1 MFVRR
6 GAVSHAP
13 LLGVRS
19 SDDRRS
25 LPPRAAVCTRD
36 PARVPAPPRW
46 RLRGCPQRPGPR
58 RRCVLGGCVVSPHV
72 PQSEAARTR
81 AVKRRI
87 WNRPQTF
94 RASCALGLEH
104 LLADEVAG
112 LPDVAEIQAVPGAVR
127 FVGPF
132 DTVYAALLR
141 LRTADTVRILI
152 GDEAAASFAMA
163 RDHLARLRWSLWL
176 PARCRLDVRVRSRG
190 SRLRDDEGLERTLRQ
205 AVRDH
210 GVDDRAGEEAPS
222 LQVRLELREDR
233 AVVWL
238 DAGGE
243 PLHRRRGDRWS
254 SPTTLR
260 ETTAAAVCL
269 AGLPRDADLVLDPF
283 CGSGTLIEEGVA
295 WLDGRCV
302 GSDRGFA
309 LEASPA
315 WRPARMRNAR
325 RLFCPEEYRSEEPA
339 SPAAS
344 FVASDVDEQAVRAAR
359 HNLEAAGLTS
369 RTELRRADARELD
382 LASVARRHGAHRPV
396 LLSNPPYGRR
406 AGALGADPDALL
418 GQVLTG
424 ARGLSFALLYPDPD
438 VVAAVEGV
446 RIDRVIPVRMR
457 GLKTAIVVGTVEAG
471 ATASANDASETQA
484 GSGG

>member
-1 MFVRR
+1 M
-6 GAVSHAP
+6 
-13 LLGVRS
+13 
-19 SDDRRS
+19 
-25 LPPRAAVCTRD
+25 
-36 PARVPAPPRW
+36 
-46 RLRGCPQRPGPR
+46 
-58 RRCVLGGCVVSPHV
+58 SPHV
-72 PQSEAARTR
+72 PESEAARTR

-94 RASCALGLEH
+94 RASCALGLEQ
-104 LLADEVAG
+104 LLADEVAA
-112 LPDVAEIQAVPGAVR
+112 LPDVAEIQVVPGAVR

-141 LRTADTVRILI
+141 LRTADTVRVLI

-210 GVDDRAGEEAPS
+210 GVDDRAGEGAPG
-222 LQVRLELREDR
+222 LQVRLELRDDR
-233 AVVWL
+233 AFVWL
-238 DAGGE
+238 DAGGD
-243 PLHRRRGDRWS
+243 PLHLRRGDRWS

-283 CGSGTLIEEGVA
+283 CGSGTLIEEGAA

-302 GSDRGFA
+302 GSDRAFA

-325 RLFCPEEYRSEEPA
+325 RLYCPAEPA
-339 SPAAS
+339 AEPAAES
-344 FVASDVDEQAVRAAR
+344 AQVATRFVASDADEEAVRAAR
-359 HNLEAAGLTS
+359 HNLEAAGLAS
-369 RTELRRADARELD
+369 RSEVRRTDARELSLSA
-382 LASVARRHGAHRPV
+382 LAERHGARRPV

-406 AGALGADPDALL
+406 APSLGADPDALL
-418 GQVLTG
+418 STVLAG
-424 ARGLSFALLYPDPD
+424 ASGWSFALLYPDPN
-438 VVAAVEGV
+438 VIAAIEGV
-446 RIDRVIPVRMR
+446 QVDTMIPVRMR
-457 GLKTAIVVGTVEAG
+457 GLKTAIVVGTVLAG
-471 ATASANDASETQA
+471 ASESSMAA